1 MAKYHDG
8 VGGTERDSALGI
20 IKREIVGAFRP
31 RRELPP
37 PAPLRQAIMAGA
49 GPLFLALLVG
59 VGFIAAFVDALHNPQ
74 PVGVPVGVVRGDQ
87 TAQGLLAAVASQ
99 GRQLRAV
106 EYDDRAAAER
116 AVRRGDVYSALESS
130 TGGLSLTVATAA
142 GPAAVA
148 VTTGILTVAAQR
160 AGIPITVTD
169 AVPVDPDDMRGVVPF
184 YLAVGLVIGGYF
196 GGISLSLALG
206 TVPRTLAR
214 AGLRFAGLALHAILL
229 ALAGTLIVG
238 PGLGIWHQNL
248 LGLFGAGTLLA
259 YTAALFATA
268 VQSWLA
274 RVGTTLIILLVVV
287 LGNPG
292 SGGIYPPEFLPG
304 FFRGIHDWDLPG
316 LGSELIRS
324 VVYFPAG
331 TAAWTAGRLAIWSVA
346 SVAVFLAAILMLG
359 RPANRHPAIDVPPR

>member
-1 MAKYHDG
+1 
-8 VGGTERDSALGI
+8 
-20 IKREIVGAFRP
+20 
-31 RRELPP
+31 
-37 PAPLRQAIMAGA
+37 MAGV

-59 VGFIAAFVDALHNPQ
+59 VGFIAAFVGALHNPR

-87 TAQGLLAAVASQ
+87 TAHELLAAVASQ

-106 EYDDRAAAER
+106 EYDDRAAADR
-116 AVRRGDVYSALESS
+116 AVSRGDVYSALTSA

-142 GPAAVA
+142 GPAAVG
-148 VTTGILTVAAQR
+148 VTTGFLTVAAQR

-169 AVPVDPDDMRGVVPF
+169 VVPVDPDDPRGVVPF

-196 GGISLSLALG
+196 GGIGLSLTVG

-214 AGLRFAGLALHAILL
+214 AGVRFAGLAAHAILL

-248 LGLFGAGTLLA
+248 LGLFGAATLLA
-259 YTAALFATA
+259 YAAALFATA

-274 RVGTTLIILLVVV
+274 RVGTTLIILLIVV

-292 SGGIYPPEFLPG
+292 SGGIYPPEFLPS

-316 LGSELIRS
+316 LGADLIRS

-331 TAAWTAGRLAIWSVA
+331 AAAWTAGKLAIWSVA
-346 SVAVFLAAILMLG
+346 SAAVFLAAILVLG
-359 RPANRHPAIDVPPR
+359 RPAHRAQATDGPLR